1 LSSICPYCRTEIG
14 SAEGEGMECPGCGA
28 PHHSDCFLENGGC
41 TVFGCS
47 AGPTD
52 EPKISVSATDMSGN
66 VITRTIS
73 APAPRPVLSL
83 GAGYTTFHAPGP
95 DPVAASSAPA
105 SAEPPAATPPPPPPM
120 SGTFVAPPPMR
131 AAPSVATPASLANYY
146 DYDRPKSRVVFVL
159 LGIFL
164 GIFGVHN
171 FYAGYFKKGV
181 IQLCLTLMT
190 CFYAALV
197 SWVWAIVEIC
207 VVDKDMDDVQFT

>member
-14 SAEGEGMECPGCGA
+14 SAEGEGMECPGCA
-28 PHHSDCFLENGGC
+28 TPHHTDCFQENGGC

-47 AGPTD
+47 AAPTD

-66 VITRTIS
+66 VITRTVS
-73 APAPRPVLSL
+73 APTPRPVLSL
-83 GAGYTTFHAPGP
+83 GPGYTTFHAPGP
-95 DPVAASSAPA
+95 DPAPA
-105 SAEPPAATPPPPPPM
+105 SAGSATSAPPTPPPPPPPM
-120 SGTFVAPPPMR
+120 TGTSVAPPPLL
-131 AAPSVATPASLANYY
+131 AARNVSTPESLANYY
-146 DYDRPKSRVVFVL
+146 DYGRPKSRVVFVL

-171 FYAGYFKKGV
+171 FYAGYVKKGV

-190 CFYAALV
+190 CFYAAVV

-207 VVDKDMDDVQFT
+207 IVDQDMDGIQFT